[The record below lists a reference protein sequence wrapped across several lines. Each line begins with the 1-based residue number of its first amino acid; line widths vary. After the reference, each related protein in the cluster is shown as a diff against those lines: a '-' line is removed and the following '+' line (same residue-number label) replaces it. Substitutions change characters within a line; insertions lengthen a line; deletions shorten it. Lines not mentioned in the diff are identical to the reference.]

1 MKGTRQGKIQKQSL
15 LVTMALLSM
24 VMLAAMPVFAFAFSG
39 QPAAFGRSRGLI
51 STSTAISTPFSSSK
65 TMTTTRLFSVP
76 AASTDLALNVAR
88 LVQPS
93 VALVTPIGVR
103 NMTARGSGFVV
114 DFNTTTSSAEYT
126 YFVTAAHVA
135 APGFEIEIKLGDV
148 SRPATVVGR
157 NITLD
162 LALIRTDKI
171 QSIQGLEIASDIPE
185 VGTIAFA
192 HGFPA
197 SRMRGP
203 TMTSGIVCGIADGLG
218 MPDGSIPSKYISN
231 RTDETIYVV
240 TDAAMSGG
248 MSGGPLVNAEGTVMG
263 VNALI
268 RPDLRALGNYA
279 VSAEEIRSFL
289 ANVEQRSSEDNA
301 SATGYRVYLFND
313 GMNKKERVSSVL
325 KSIAMMEKEDAK
337 KVMMEAHSTGR
348 GVVREFSERVQ
359 AEELCKAL
367 RKEDILVEV
376 DQIFT

>member
-1 MKGTRQGKIQKQSL
+1 MHQQS

-24 VMLAAMPVFAFAFSG
+24 VMLAATPVFAFAFSG
-39 QPAAFGRSRGLI
+39 PAPFGRSRGLI
-51 STSTAISTPFSSSK
+51 STSTTVSTPISS
-65 TMTTTRLFSVP
+65 TRRFSVP
-76 AASTDLALNVAR
+76 ASASLALNVAR

-103 NMTARGSGFVV
+103 NMTARGSGFVI
-114 DFNTTTSSAEYT
+114 DFNTTSTNEYT
-126 YFVTAAHVA
+126 YLVTAAHVA
-135 APGFEIEIKLGDV
+135 APGFEIEIKLGDT

-171 QSIQGLEIASDIPE
+171 EGVQGLEIASDIPE

-192 HGFPA
+192 HGYPA
-197 SRMRGP
+197 SRMREP

-218 MPDGSIPSKYISN
+218 VPDGSMPSNYLSN
-231 RTDETIYVV
+231 RTDDTIYVV

-248 MSGGPLVNAEGTVMG
+248 MSGGPLVNYLGTVMG
-263 VNALI
+263 VNALV

-289 ANVEQRSSEDNA
+289 ANVEQRSSEDNL

-325 KSIAMMEKEDAK
+325 KSVAMMEKEDAN

-348 GVVREFSERVQ
+348 GVVREFSVLVE

-376 DQIFT
+376 DQIFA

>member
-1 MKGTRQGKIQKQSL
+1 MMQGTRYGKIHRQS
-15 LVTMALLSM
+15 LVTMALLS
-24 VMLAAMPVFAFAFSG
+24 VGMLAATPVFAFAFSG
-39 QPAAFGRSRGLI
+39 PAVGRSRELI
-51 STSTAISTPFSSSK
+51 SSTSSTTVSTTPISQ
-65 TMTTTRLFSVP
+65 TMTRLFSVP
-76 AASTDLALNVAR
+76 ANADLALNVAR

-103 NMTARGSGFVV
+103 NMTARGSGFVI
-114 DFNTTTSSAEYT
+114 DCNTLSTEYT
-126 YFVTAAHVA
+126 YLVTAAHVA
-135 APGFEIEIKLGDV
+135 LPGFDIEIKLGETT
-148 SRPATVVGR
+148 RPATVVGR

-162 LALIRTDKI
+162 LALIRTEKI
-171 QSIQGLEIASDIPE
+171 QGIQGLEIASDIPE
-185 VGTIAFA
+185 VGSISFA
-192 HGFPA
+192 HGYPA

-203 TMTSGIVCGIADGLG
+203 AMTSGIVCGIADGLG
-218 MPDGSIPSKYISN
+218 MPDGLMPSNNLSN
-231 RTDETIYVV
+231 QTAAIETIYVV

-248 MSGGPLVNAEGTVMG
+248 MSGGPLVNAVGTVMG
-263 VNALI
+263 VNALV

-289 ANVEQRSSEDNA
+289 ANLEQRSSEGNV

-325 KSIAMMEKEDAK
+325 KSVAMMEEVDAS

-367 RKEDILVEV
+367 RMEDILVEV
-376 DQIFT
+376 DQIFA

>member
-1 MKGTRQGKIQKQSL
+1 MT
-15 LVTMALLSM
+15 T
-24 VMLAAMPVFAFAFSG
+24 
-39 QPAAFGRSRGLI
+39 
-51 STSTAISTPFSSSK
+51 T
-65 TMTTTRLFSVP
+65 TTTRLFSVP
-76 AASTDLALNVAR
+76 ASADLALHVAR

-103 NMTARGSGFVV
+103 NMTARGSGFVI
-114 DFNTTTSSAEYT
+114 DFNTTSTSESEYT

-135 APGFEIEIKLGDV
+135 APGFDLEIKILDDT

-157 NITLD
+157 NSTLD

-171 QSIQGLEIASDIPE
+171 QGIRGLEIASTIPE

-192 HGFPA
+192 HGYPA

-203 TMTSGIVCGIADGLG
+203 TMTSGIVCGIADGVG
-218 MPDGSIPSKYISN
+218 MPDGNANGNANGNIPIPSNYFSN

-248 MSGGPLVNAEGTVMG
+248 MSGGPLVNSVGTVMG

-289 ANVEQRSSEDNA
+289 ASVEQQHSSEDNV

-325 KSIAMMEKEDAK
+325 KSVAMMEEEDAN

-348 GVVREFSERVQ
+348 GVVREFAERVQ

-376 DQIFT
+376 DQISA

>member
-1 MKGTRQGKIQKQSL
+1 MKGTRRGKIHLQSL
-15 LVTMALLSM
+15 VFMALLSM

-39 QPAAFGRSRGLI
+39 PPTPFGRSRGLI
-51 STSTAISTPFSSSK
+51 STSTAVSTPMSSK
-65 TMTTTRLFSVP
+65 TMTTRLFSVP
-76 AASTDLALNVAR
+76 ASTDLALNVAR

-103 NMTARGSGFVV
+103 NMTARGSGFVI
-114 DFNTTTSSAEYT
+114 DFNTTSSTEYT

-135 APGFEIEIKLGDV
+135 APGFDIEIKLGDV

-171 QSIQGLEIASDIPE
+171 QGIQGLEIASDIPE

-218 MPDGSIPSKYISN
+218 MPDGSIPSNYLSN

-248 MSGGPLVNAEGTVMG
+248 MSGGPLVNAVGTVMG
-263 VNALI
+263 VVALI

-289 ANVEQRSSEDNA
+289 ANVEQRSSEDYV

-325 KSIAMMEKEDAK
+325 KSIAMMEEEDAN

-348 GVVREFSERVQ
+348 GVVREFPGREQ

-376 DQIFT
+376 D